1 MQRRQRRRQRR
12 QQLGQRQEPMR
23 QQQEQV
29 LVQELQ
35 QVLVQELVLLLSYR
49 KRPEQQ
55 MQRSLP
61 KREICSFFDSLMNIR
76 KQFSGDGQPKAV
88 DPLFRQENWSS
99 SSPTQEYI
107 RINPQMDSR
116 VCQKLSKLVQKP
128 RLNAQTAHY
137 QVAYWALHCTSQPA
151 SSQSV
156 NSSRAAW
163 LALRKLV
170 ALRLR

>member
-1 MQRRQRRRQRR
+1 VQRQQQRQRRRQRQLV
-12 QQLGQRQEPMR
+12 QQQQRQEPKR

-55 MQRSLP
+55 LQRSLP
-61 KREICSFFDSLMNIR
+61 KRVICSFFDSLMNMR

-99 SSPTQEYI
+99 SSPT
-107 RINPQMDSR
+107 
-116 VCQKLSKLVQKP
+116 
-128 RLNAQTAHY
+128 
-137 QVAYWALHCTSQPA
+137 
-151 SSQSV
+151 
-156 NSSRAAW
+156 
-163 LALRKLV
+163 
-170 ALRLR
+170 